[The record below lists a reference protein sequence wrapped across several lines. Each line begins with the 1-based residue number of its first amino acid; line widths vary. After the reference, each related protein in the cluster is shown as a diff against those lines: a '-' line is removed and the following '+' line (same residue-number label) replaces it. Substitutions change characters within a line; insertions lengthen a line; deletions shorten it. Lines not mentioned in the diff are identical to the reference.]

1 MHCGHRR
8 SVVGTRW
15 RRLSAGR
22 QALLVMA
29 HLRKGETYADLAA
42 GFAVG
47 TTTVFRISAKPSMS
61 WPRWHQRCATP

>member
-1 MHCGHRR
+1 MPSYPAGITVSNQALIAVSDALRHRR

-29 HLRKGETYADLAA
+29 HLRKGRDL
-42 GFAVG
+42 
-47 TTTVFRISAKPSMS
+47 
-61 WPRWHQRCATP
+61 C